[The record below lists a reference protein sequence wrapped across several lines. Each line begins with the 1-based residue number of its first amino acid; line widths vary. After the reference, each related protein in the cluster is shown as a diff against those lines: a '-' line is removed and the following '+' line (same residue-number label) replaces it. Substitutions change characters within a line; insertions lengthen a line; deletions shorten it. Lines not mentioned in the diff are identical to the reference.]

1 MYIWKKLMAAICHS
15 IGTRGCWGLNLRAWE
30 IDSAKCKKH
39 LKSVWGKMWGWCKNL
54 GTLKLICQI
63 DTQKK
68 MLVDAQTLELSW
80 GDFLASQVPIKVL
93 KLATWFLGCWEFQD
107 SALQS
112 FTRGKASALAVGK
125 KIRPL
130 ETRAVIK
137 FRECSG
143 MHVCA
148 LASVH
153 MYPNMFCRY
162 IHLYV
167 NSIWRFTSLYALVHI
182 YLYIYSWYIYI

>member
-1 MYIWKKLMAAICHS
+1 MSQYWHPWVLRFEPASVRDRLSQVQETSQIRLGKNVRLMQKPWNSQVDLPDWHPKK
-15 IGTRGCWGLNLRAWE
+15 
-30 IDSAKCKKH
+30 K
-39 LKSVWGKMWGWCKNL
+39 
-54 GTLKLICQI
+54 
-63 DTQKK
+63 
-68 MLVDAQTLELSW
+68 LVDAQTLELSW

-182 YLYIYSWYIYI
+182 YLYIYIVGIYI